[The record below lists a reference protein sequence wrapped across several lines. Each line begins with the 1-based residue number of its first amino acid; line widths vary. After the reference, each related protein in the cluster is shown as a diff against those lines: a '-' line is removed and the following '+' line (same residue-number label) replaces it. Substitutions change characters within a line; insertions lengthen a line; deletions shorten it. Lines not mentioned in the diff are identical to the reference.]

1 MKKTNRLIMGSAFSL
16 AAIAIAID
24 HTQHRLPEPV
34 ATTQEQVDMIDD
46 EESPC
51 GMGSMSS
58 PCSMDGSVEDDSLE
72 EEYES
77 ESPCSMDSDSSPCGM
92 GD

>member
-1 MKKTNRLIMGSAFSL
+1 MKKTNQLIVGSALGL
-16 AAIAIAID
+16 AAIAVAID

-34 ATTQEQVDMIDD
+34 TATQEQTGMSEEESPCSMD

-51 GMGSMSS
+51 
-58 PCSMDGSVEDDSLE
+58 SMDT
-72 EEYES
+72 
-77 ESPCSMDSDSSPCGM
+77 ESPCSMDSDDSDSSPCGL